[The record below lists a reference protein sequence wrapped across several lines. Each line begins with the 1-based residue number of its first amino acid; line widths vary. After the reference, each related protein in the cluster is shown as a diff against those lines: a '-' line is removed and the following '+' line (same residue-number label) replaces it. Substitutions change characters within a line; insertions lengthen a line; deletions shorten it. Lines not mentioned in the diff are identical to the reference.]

1 MCGELDEEQ
10 DERQFEEK
18 LQARFQMNAQELLKD
33 AAQLPQETPAD
44 PGLYMEKLFCDVLER
59 CARDS
64 DQAGEGKRYD
74 RLALQPVVFAR
85 LAGLLAGHLSLG
97 EDPLRKLIE
106 ALMSGYAE
114 SEAMDR
120 ARQQRYHHHGDVIV
134 SGS

>member
-18 LQARFQMNAQELLKD
+18 LYARFLLNARELLKD
-33 AAQLPQETPAD
+33 AGQLPEDTQDTPAD
-44 PGLYMEKLFCDVLER
+44 PALYMEKLFCDLLGR
-59 CARDS
+59 AARDS
-64 DQAGEGKRYD
+64 EGSGEGRRYD

-106 ALMSGYAE
+106 AMMSGYAE

-120 ARQQRYHHHGDVIV
+120 ARQRDHHHGDVIV
-134 SGS
+134 

>member
-18 LQARFQMNAQELLKD
+18 LYARFLLNARELLKD
-33 AAQLPQETPAD
+33 AGQLPQETPAD
-44 PGLYMEKLFCDVLER
+44 PALYMEKLFCDVLAR
-59 CARDS
+59 AARDS
-64 DQAGEGKRYD
+64 EQAGEGKRYD

-106 ALMSGYAE
+106 AMMSGYAE

-120 ARQQRYHHHGDVIV
+120 ARQHDYQHSDAIA
-134 SGS
+134 SGH

>member
-1 MCGELDEEQ
+1 
-10 DERQFEEK
+10 
-18 LQARFQMNAQELLKD
+18 
-33 AAQLPQETPAD
+33 
-44 PGLYMEKLFCDVLER
+44 MEKLFCDVLQR
-59 CARDS
+59 SARDS
-64 DQAGEGKRYD
+64 NQAGEGKRYD

-114 SEAMDR
+114 AEAMDR
-120 ARQQRYHHHGDVIV
+120 ARQQLHHQHGDVIV